1 MNSILTKVYI
11 IFVRKYLYEFLK
23 IAWQV
28 LCGFFRRCL
37 VVSMSFSTA
46 KSLSEIPCNGFAFT
60 EKCLWGSAASHM
72 GSALSHV
79 GSIASHVGSALSQK
93 RHNRQLNITATEKMR
108 YISMWLFLAVRFS
121 IRKCAV

>member
-37 VVSMSFSTA
+37 VVSMSFSTT
-46 KSLSEIPCNGFAFT
+46 KPLSQIPCNEFAFT
-60 EKCLWGSAASHM
+60 EKHPLRCIT
-72 GSALSHV
+72 
-79 GSIASHVGSALSQK
+79 SIVRCITSQNH
-93 RHNRQLNITATEKMR
+93 HNR
-108 YISMWLFLAVRFS
+108 
-121 IRKCAV
+121 